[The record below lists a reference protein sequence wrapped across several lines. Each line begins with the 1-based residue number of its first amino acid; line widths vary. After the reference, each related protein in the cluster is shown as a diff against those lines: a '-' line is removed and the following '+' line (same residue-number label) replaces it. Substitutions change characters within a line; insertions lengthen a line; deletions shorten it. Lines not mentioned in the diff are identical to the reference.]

1 MADIQLTHVPY
12 RGTGQSVLDIM
23 EGRIEMV
30 FGTIAPS
37 LSYIRSGK
45 LRALATTGEKRTAM
59 LPELP
64 TLAEA
69 GLPGY
74 EAGLWTAIVL
84 PAGVPADIVRR
95 LNQEVNAA
103 VNSDEI
109 RAALDKQGV
118 ETDTGTPEAL
128 GARIKSD
135 LVKWRDV
142 AMKAGVRAQ

>member
-1 MADIQLTHVPY
+1 
-12 RGTGQSVLDIM
+12 
-23 EGRIEMV
+23 
-30 FGTIAPS
+30 
-37 LSYIRSGK
+37 
-45 LRALATTGEKRTAM
+45 M

-69 GLPGY
+69 GLRGY
-74 EAGLWTAIVL
+74 EAGLWTGIVL
-84 PAGVPADIVRR
+84 PAGAPADIVRR

-103 VNSDEI
+103 VNSPEL

-118 ETDTGTPEAL
+118 ETDTGTPESLA
-128 GARIKSD
+128 ARIKAD